1 MRTGKAEV
9 ITTAEYVMLCG
20 VFFLMGAETYLVSPL
35 LPTLSADLGASTP
48 ATALVVTAFVVAYGV
63 AGPPLG
69 VVADR
74 APRWIFIV
82 AGGGLFAAGN
92 VFSALAQSLPLLVA
106 ARALSGL
113 GAAMAAPSCW
123 AYLAER
129 TAPARRGRAISVAV
143 AVYGLGQVLG
153 VPLGTVCAQF
163 LGWRVAFAG
172 IGAGFA
178 VMVPL
183 LARRLTRTPAVAA
196 PAGLRALIRPWR
208 APRIS
213 LGLTATL
220 LFQAGRLGAYTYV
233 GALLAQRFGF
243 SLAQQGAA
251 GLLVGVSS
259 MLGSLASG
267 PVIDRLRSRGR
278 SEIWLSVVSAAV
290 FVLSA
295 PVALTTGHLALCLG
309 ALFVWC
315 VAGSAF
321 YSTQQAYLASAD
333 PSQRASVLAWNSSM
347 MNVGIAA
354 GTSLLGM
361 TAVGSAG
368 FAATAAG
375 FGLFGGAVALAL
387 TRSGRGASA
396 TATAEGLPPAVP
408 RYARPGARNA
418 SGT

>member
-1 MRTGKAEV
+1 MRSARAGA
-9 ITTAEYVMLCG
+9 ISTAEYLMLCG

-35 LPTLSADLGASTP
+35 LPTLSHDLGSSTS

-69 VVADR
+69 VLADR

-92 VFSALAQSLPLLVA
+92 VLSALAQGLPLLVA

-129 TAPARRGRAISVAV
+129 TEPARRGRAVSVAV
-143 AVYGLGQVLG
+143 AIYGLGQVLG
-153 VPLGTVCAQF
+153 VPLGTVCAQL

-172 IGAGFA
+172 IGVGFA
-178 VMVPL
+178 LMVPL
-183 LARRLTRTPAVAA
+183 LARRLVRTPPAAA
-196 PAGLRALIRPWR
+196 PGGLRALILPWR

-220 LFQAGRLGAYTYV
+220 LFQAGRLGAYTYA

-243 SLAQQGAA
+243 SLAQQGVA

-267 PVIDRLRSRGR
+267 PAIDRLRASGR
-278 SEIWLSVVSAAV
+278 SEIWLSVGSAAV
-290 FVLSA
+290 FALSA
-295 PVALTTGHLALCLG
+295 PIALTTRHLALCLG

-333 PSQRASVLAWNSSM
+333 PRQRASVLAWNSSM

-354 GTSLLGM
+354 GTTVLGM
-361 TAVGSAG
+361 TAVGSTA
-368 FAATAAG
+368 FAVIAAVL
-375 FGLFGGAVALAL
+375 GLCGGAVSLAL
-387 TRSGRGASA
+387 TRHQRGPA
-396 TATAEGLPPAVP
+396 AERDGLPAP
-408 RYARPGARNA
+408 RYVRPRA
-418 SGT
+418 